1 MKLYVIGFGPG
12 NKEGMTLEA
21 ERALQESDLIVG
33 YTVYVELLKEM
44 FPCKEFASTAMKQE
58 KGRVIFAL
66 EQADSGKIV
75 SLVCSGD
82 SSVYGNTD
90 IEIVAGVTAALSG
103 GAVLGAPLTHD
114 FAVISLSDLLTPWE
128 KIEKR
133 LACAAMG
140 DFTTAIYNPSSKK
153 RADYLAKACDITLKY
168 KSPETVCGYV
178 RNISRIGMESGV
190 MTLAELRDFKADMFT
205 TVFIGNSETKNINGK
220 MVTPRGYKNV

>member
-58 KGRVIFAL
+58 KDRVIFAL

-82 SSVYGNTD
+82 SSVYGMAGLALELSANYPNTD

-103 GAVLGAPLTHD
+103 GAVLGAPLTADPVGKDRKAPCLRRYGGFYH
-114 FAVISLSDLLTPWE
+114 
-128 KIEKR
+128 
-133 LACAAMG
+133 G
-140 DFTTAIYNPSSKK
+140 DIQPVVQ
-153 RADYLAKACDITLKY
+153 KAC
-168 KSPETVCGYV
+168 
-178 RNISRIGMESGV
+178 
-190 MTLAELRDFKADMFT
+190 
-205 TVFIGNSETKNINGK
+205 
-220 MVTPRGYKNV
+220 

>member
-1 MKLYVIGFGPG
+1 M
-12 NKEGMTLEA
+12 
-21 ERALQESDLIVG
+21 
-33 YTVYVELLKEM
+33 
-44 FPCKEFASTAMKQE
+44 
-58 KGRVIFAL
+58 
-66 EQADSGKIV
+66 
-75 SLVCSGD
+75 
-82 SSVYGNTD
+82 
-90 IEIVAGVTAALSG
+90 
-103 GAVLGAPLTHD
+103 LGAPLTHD

-178 RNISRIGMESGV
+178 RNIGRSGTESGV
-190 MTLAELRDFKADMFT
+190 MTLAELRDFQADMFT

>member
-44 FPCKEFASTAMKQE
+44 FHCKEFASTAMKQE
-58 KGRVIFAL
+58 KDRVIFAL

-82 SSVYGNTD
+82 SSVYGMAGLALELSANYPNTD

-153 RADYLAKACDITLKY
+153 RTDTWQK
-168 KSPETVCGYV
+168 P
-178 RNISRIGMESGV
+178 
-190 MTLAELRDFKADMFT
+190 
-205 TVFIGNSETKNINGK
+205 
-220 MVTPRGYKNV
+220 VT